1 MRCFSRILFAVLT
14 LVSLIPLSGRASETE
29 ELYLSGTG
37 ADNTVPWEFFCTG
50 GRNSGF
56 WTTIPVP
63 SCWELKGFGTYNYG
77 MDANPSSEQ
86 GLYRHSFEVPAE
98 WSGRNVQ
105 LVFEA
110 SMTDTEVKV
119 NGVSAGP
126 IHQGAF
132 YQFRFN
138 VSGLLHYGQTNLL
151 EVTVSKRSTNSSI
164 NEAER
169 GADYWVFGGIFRPVR
184 LEARPV
190 ESLQR
195 VAIAAQADGS
205 LKVVAHANDITEP
218 LTVQARVEN
227 AQGQPV
233 GDPFSSPILAGETSR
248 TLTTQIPGITPWT
261 MEAPSLYYLVTE
273 LRRGGETLHRLR
285 ERFGFRTVEVRPADG
300 LYLNGVK
307 IRVKGVDRHVFHPD
321 YGRTSSRALSE
332 EAVGLIKQLN
342 MNAVRMSHY
351 PPDQHMLDVCDEQ
364 GLLVIDELTGWQS
377 PSYDTPTAQRLVRE
391 MVERDVNHPGIILWA
406 NGNEGGWNTAVDGD
420 FALYDP
426 QARTVIHPS
435 TNFSGNIAQG
445 GLDTTHYPNYATLL
459 NKLNGPNLYMPTEF
473 LHGLYDGGHGAGLQ
487 DYWNAMRNSPR
498 GVGGFLWSFAD
509 EGVRRTDQ
517 NGRIDNDGNHAAD
530 GLVGPYNEKEPSFN
544 AVREIWSPVVLTAPV
559 ITPQWNGSVQVLND
573 YYFTN
578 FNQCLVRWELGNLPK
593 LQENGQSGLQVVASG
608 EFAAPSLAPQ
618 ATGTLQ
624 IPLLSNWNNYD
635 ALRLTV
641 VNREGQELRR
651 WTWPVRTQAEIAAAN
666 VPVAPGTVATATE
679 DANNITLNGGP
690 VQVTIGK
697 TSGRINAVIARGQTV
712 ALTNGPRIV
721 SGTSTLTG
729 ITRGMSG
736 NDQIV
741 TATYSGNLNSVTYRM
756 RGDGWM
762 RIDYTLN
769 ITGNQSNI
777 GMTFDYPE
785 SLVTSMR
792 WLGGGPQPV
801 WKNRLAGSMTDV
813 WEKTANNPVPGQSY
827 TFDPLFRGYHRDLRW
842 VALKTT
848 EARIQI
854 VPETPD
860 LFFRVL
866 TPTNGVSP
874 QNTLFTMPAGNLS
887 LLHAISPIGNKFDTS
902 DNIGPMSA
910 TNVGQGSYSGSF
922 WMSFSDIE
930 PEVTSVQVAS
940 PYRVQVAFSRPMSAT
955 ALNPA
960 NYEIPGI
967 VVHGVAAGAG
977 NSVLLDVQPLE
988 ADVSYSL
995 EIAPLT
1001 GATGQ
1006 ALSGPR
1012 TFPIVYQPRVELN
1025 LPFDSLAAGS
1035 SPDVSGNNRNA
1046 AVSNATL
1053 VAARRS
1059 QGLQFNGASTSRAT
1073 VALPSMSGFTV
1084 EAWVKLASAGP
1095 STFPRLISMANE
1107 NIQVFFDYSG
1117 GATNGSIGVNV
1128 KGRSDWRS
1136 TANVLPAFNTWFH
1149 VAVSYDSAA
1158 SAPSIYLN
1166 GAPLAIATTAA
1177 SAGTYGSVG
1186 DAIIGNRASDGLRG
1200 LNGIVDEFRIH
1211 SRPLSAPEI
1220 SLSAA
1225 IPATQSFDAWIAA
1238 RGHSGGA
1245 ASADSDGNGVADLV
1259 DYFSAN
1265 SAGATAE
1272 SPGLSLLADD
1282 RFGFHFRIGKS
1293 VDRVNWHV
1301 ETSGDLSSGSW
1312 VPVSPADIHAWR
1324 DLGTATEYIA
1334 TPPATSGPKLFSR
1347 LIVAQQ

>member
-1 MRCFSRILFAVLT
+1 MRCFSRIILAILAFVF
-14 LVSLIPLSGRASETE
+14 LIPLRSGASETE

-37 ADNTVPWEFFCTG
+37 SDNTVSWEFFCTG
-50 GRNSGF
+50 GRNSGV

-77 MDANPSSEQ
+77 HDANPASEQ
-86 GLYRHSFEVPAE
+86 GLYRHSFPVPAE
-98 WSGRNVQ
+98 WAGRNIQ
-105 LVFEA
+105 LVFEG

-138 VSGLLHYGQTNLL
+138 VSGLLNYGQTNLL
-151 EVTVSKRSTNSSI
+151 EVTVSKRSANSSI

-169 GADYWVFGGIFRPVR
+169 AADYWIFGGIFRPVL
-184 LEARPV
+184 LEARPAQ
-190 ESLQR
+190 SLQR
-195 VAIAAQADGS
+195 VAIAAQADGA
-205 LKVVAHANDITEP
+205 LTVVAHTNNIGEP
-218 LTVQARVEN
+218 LTVHSWVEN
-227 AQGQPV
+227 AQGQQV
-233 GDPFSSPILAGETSR
+233 GDALSVPIQAGETSR
-248 TLTTQIPGITPWT
+248 TLTTQIPGVTPWT
-261 MEAPSLYYLVTE
+261 MEAPVLYHLVTE

-307 IRVKGVDRHVFHPD
+307 IRVKGINRHVFHPD
-321 YGRTSSRALSE
+321 YGRTSSRTLSE

-391 MVERDVNHPGIILWA
+391 MVERDVNHPSIILWA

-445 GLDTTHYPNYATLL
+445 GIDTTHYPNYSTLL
-459 NKLNGPNLYMPTEF
+459 NKLNGPHLYMPTEF

-498 GVGGFLWSFAD
+498 GVGGFLWVFAD

-530 GLVGPYNEKEPSFN
+530 GIVGPYNEKKPSYN
-544 AVREIWSPVVLTAPV
+544 AVREIWSPVVLTAPS
-559 ITPQWNGSVQVLND
+559 ITAQWNGAVQVLND

-578 FNQCLVRWELGNLPK
+578 FNQCLVRWELGNFPK
-593 LQENGQSGLQVVASG
+593 LQDAAVGLQVLASG

-618 ATGTLQ
+618 TTGTLQ
-624 IPLLSNWNNYD
+624 IPLPANWHNHD
-635 ALRLTV
+635 ALRLTII
-641 VNREGQELRR
+641 NREGQELRQ
-651 WTWPVRTQAEIAAAN
+651 WTWPIRTQAEIAAAN
-666 VPVAPGTVATATE
+666 VPVAPGTAATATE
-679 DANNITLNGGP
+679 DANSIILTGGP
-690 VQVTIGK
+690 VQVTLNK
-697 TSGRINAVIARGQTV
+697 TTGRITAVIAHGQTV

-729 ITRGMSG
+729 ITRSVSG
-736 NDQIV
+736 NDQVV
-741 TATYSGNLNSVTYRM
+741 TATYSGNLNSVTYRL

-762 RIDYTLN
+762 RVDYTLN

-777 GMTFDYPE
+777 GVTFDYPE
-785 SLVTSMR
+785 GLVTSMR
-792 WLGGGPQPV
+792 WFGGGPQPV
-801 WKNRLAGSMTDV
+801 WKNRLAGAMPDV
-813 WEKTANNPVPGQSY
+813 WEKIANNPVPGQSY
-827 TFDPLFRGYHRDLRW
+827 TFDPIFRGYHRDLRW
-842 VALKTT
+842 AALKTT
-848 EARIQI
+848 EALIQI

-866 TPTNGVSP
+866 SPANGVSP
-874 QNTLFTMPAGNLS
+874 QNTQFVMPAGNLS
-887 LLHAISPIGNKFDTS
+887 LLHGISAIGNKFHTT
-902 DNIGPMSA
+902 DNLGPMSA

-922 WMSFSDIE
+922 WLSFAEIE
-930 PEVTSVQVAS
+930 PEVSSVQVAS
-940 PYRVQVAFSRPMSAT
+940 PYRIQVVFSRPMSAA
-955 ALNPA
+955 ALDPV

-967 VVHGVAAGAG
+967 LVHGVTAGAG

-988 ADVSYSL
+988 VDVSYSL

-1006 ALSGPR
+1006 PLSGPR
-1012 TFPIVYQPRVELN
+1012 TFPVVYQPRVELY
-1025 LPFDSLAAGS
+1025 LPFDSLAGGS

-1053 VAARRS
+1053 VAARRA
-1059 QGLQFNGASTSRAT
+1059 QGLQFNGASASRAT
-1073 VALPSMSGFTV
+1073 VALPGMSGFTV

-1117 GATNGSIGVNV
+1117 GASNGSIGVNV

-1149 VAVSYDSAA
+1149 VAVSYDSTA

-1186 DAIIGNRASDGLRG
+1186 DAVIGNRASDGLRG
-1200 LNGIVDEFRIH
+1200 LNGVVDEFRIH

-1225 IPATQSFDAWIAA
+1225 TPATQSFDAWMEA

-1259 DYFSAN
+1259 DY
-1265 SAGATAE
+1265 
-1272 SPGLSLLADD
+1272 
-1282 RFGFHFRIGKS
+1282 
-1293 VDRVNWHV
+1293 
-1301 ETSGDLSSGSW
+1301 LSSGANSGPLKLSRLSDGQWSFHFHVSKSVERIQWWVETTADLSVGSW
-1312 VPVSPADIHAWR
+1312 TPVAAGDIRPWR
-1324 DLGTATEYIA
+1324 DLGGEIEYVA
-1334 TPPATSGPKLFSR
+1334 TPPETNETKLFGR
-1347 LIVAQQ
+1347 LVATHE

>member
-1 MRCFSRILFAVLT
+1 MRCFSRIFIAILA
-14 LVSLIPLSGRASETE
+14 LVFLVPLRAGASETE

-50 GRNSGF
+50 GRNAGS

-77 MDANPSSEQ
+77 HDANPASEQ
-86 GLYRHSFEVPAE
+86 GLYRHSFQVPAE
-98 WSGRNVQ
+98 WAGRNIQ
-105 LVFEA
+105 LVFEG

-138 VSGLLHYGQTNLL
+138 VSGLLNYGQPNQL

-169 GADYWVFGGIFRPVR
+169 AADYWIFGGIFRPVL

-190 ESLQR
+190 QSLQR
-195 VAIAAQADGS
+195 VAIAAQANGA
-205 LKVVAHANDITEP
+205 LKVVAHTNDISEP
-218 LTVQARVEN
+218 LTVQAWVEN

-261 MEAPSLYYLVTE
+261 MEAPVLYYVVTE

-307 IRVKGVDRHVFHPD
+307 IRVKGVNRHVFHPD
-321 YGRTSSRALSE
+321 YGRTSSRTLSE

-351 PPDQHMLDVCDEQ
+351 PPDQHMLDVCDEE

-391 MVERDVNHPGIILWA
+391 MVERDVNHPSIILWA
-406 NGNEGGWNTAVDGD
+406 NGNEGGWNTVVDGD

-426 QARTVIHPS
+426 QTRTVIHPS

-445 GLDTTHYPNYATLL
+445 GLDTTHYPNYSTLL

-487 DYWNAMRNSPR
+487 DYWNALRNSPR

-530 GLVGPYNEKEPSFN
+530 GLVGPYNEKEPSFD
-544 AVREIWSPVVLTAPV
+544 AVREIWSPVVLTAPA
-559 ITPQWNGSVQVLND
+559 ITAQWNGAVQVLND

-578 FNQCLVRWELGNLPK
+578 LNQCLVRWELGNFPK
-593 LQENGQSGLQVVASG
+593 LQEDGVGLQVLATG
-608 EFAAPSLAPQ
+608 ESPAPTVAPQ
-618 ATGTLQ
+618 TTGTLQ
-624 IPLLSNWNNYD
+624 IPLPSNWNNYD
-635 ALRLTV
+635 GLRITII
-641 VNREGQELRR
+641 NREGRELRQ
-651 WTWPVRTQAEIAAAN
+651 WTWPIRTQAEIATAN
-666 VPVAPGTVATATE
+666 VPAASGTATATE
-679 DANNITLNGGP
+679 DANSITLIGGS

-697 TSGRINAVIARGQTV
+697 TTGRITGVIANGQAV

-721 SGTSTLTG
+721 SGASTLTG
-729 ITRGMSG
+729 ITRIVSG
-736 NDQIV
+736 NDQVV

-777 GMTFDYPE
+777 GVTFDYPE
-785 SLVTSMR
+785 SLVTRMR

-801 WKNRLAGSMTDV
+801 WKNRLAGAMPSV

-827 TFDPLFRGYHRDLRW
+827 TFDPIFRGYHRDLRW
-842 VALKTT
+842 AALKTT

-866 TPTNGVSP
+866 TPANGVSP
-874 QNTLFTMPAGNLS
+874 MSTLFTMPSGNLS
-887 LLHAISPIGNKFDTS
+887 LLYGISPIGEKFSTT
-902 DNIGPMSA
+902 DNLGPMSA
-910 TNVGQGSYSGSF
+910 PNVGQGSYSGSF
-922 WMSFSDIE
+922 WMSFADAE
-930 PEVTSVQVAS
+930 PEVSSVQVAS
-940 PYRVQVAFSRPMSAT
+940 PYRIQVVFSRPMSAS
-955 ALNPA
+955 ALVPS
-960 NYEIPGI
+960 NYNIPG
-967 VVHGVAAGAG
+967 VLVHGVAAGTG
-977 NSVLLDVQPLE
+977 NSVLLDIQPLE
-988 ADVSYSL
+988 GDVSYTL
-995 EIAPLT
+995 GIAPLT
-1001 GATGQ
+1001 GATGLP
-1006 ALSGPR
+1006 LSGPR
-1012 TFPIVYQPRVELN
+1012 TFPIVYQPRLELN
-1025 LPFDSLAAGS
+1025 LPFDSLTAGS
-1035 SPDVSGNNRNA
+1035 SPDVSGKNRNA

-1059 QGLQFNGASTSRAT
+1059 QGLQFNGTSTSRAT
-1073 VALPSMSGFTV
+1073 VPLPSMSGFTV
-1084 EAWVKLASAGP
+1084 EGWVKLASAGP

-1117 GATNGSIGVNV
+1117 GASNGSIGVNV

-1149 VAVSYDSAA
+1149 VAVAYDSTAT
-1158 SAPSIYLN
+1158 APSIYLN
-1166 GAPLAIATTAA
+1166 GTSLAIASTAA

-1186 DAIIGNRASDGLRG
+1186 DAIIGNRASDWLRG
-1200 LNGIVDEFRIH
+1200 MNGSVDEFRIH
-1211 SRPLSAPEI
+1211 SRPLGSAEI

-1225 IPATQSFDAWIAA
+1225 IPSTQSFDTWMAT
-1238 RGHSGGA
+1238 RGHAGGVASGDA
-1245 ASADSDGNGVADLV
+1245 DGNGVPDLL

-1265 SAGATAE
+1265 SPGAAPE
-1272 SPGLSLLADD
+1272 SLGLLPLSDD
-1282 RFGFHFRIGKS
+1282 RLGFHFRVGKS
-1293 VDRVNWHV
+1293 VERVNWHV
-1301 ETSGDLSSGSW
+1301 ETSSDLSDSSW
-1312 VPVSPADIHAWR
+1312 VTVSGIDIHPWR
-1324 DLGTATEYIA
+1324 DLGTATEYVA
-1334 TPPATSGPKLFSR
+1334 TPPETSDPKLFGR
-1347 LIVAQQ
+1347 LVVTQQ